1 MPRSL
6 LSVLVKLAK
15 IDGEIVPAELMKLH
29 QIGKTN
35 GLTEEEITAVINN
48 PEPGEFELKELSDD
62 DRFEYLYN
70 LVELMKAD
78 GKLYL
83 EEIKFCSKIA
93 AKLGYNEAV
102 MYDLITEVY
111 SDYQQHDR
119 SWQKQRIQ
127 EYLRK

>member
-1 MPRSL
+1 MPKAL
-6 LSVLVKLAK
+6 LNVLVQLAN
-15 IDGEIVPAELMKLH
+15 IDGEIVAEEKAKIH
-29 QIGKTN
+29 QIGKAK
-35 GLTEEEITAVINN
+35 GISEEEIDEVIKN
-48 PEPGEFELKELSDD
+48 PVSGIDVYSLSDD
-62 DRFEYLYN
+62 DRFEYLYS

-93 AKLGYNEAV
+93 ARLGYDEAV

-119 SWQKQRIQ
+119 SWQKQRVQ
-127 EYLRK
+127 EYLKK

>member
-6 LSVLVKLAK
+6 LSILVQLAK
-15 IDGEIVPAELMKLH
+15 VDGEVVSEEYVLIKKIGLAKGMSEAEI
-29 QIGKTN
+29 Q
-35 GLTEEEITAVINN
+35 AVIESPDKTLNVA
-48 PEPGEFELKELSDD
+48 LLSDD
-62 DRFEYLYN
+62 DRFEYLYT

-83 EEIKFCSKIA
+83 EEIKFCSKAA

-111 SDYQQHDR
+111 SDYQQHDK
-119 SWQKQRIQ
+119 SWQKQKVQ

>member
-1 MPRSL
+1 MPKSL
-6 LSVLVKLAK
+6 LSILVRLAK
-15 IDGEIVPAELMKLH
+15 VDGEIVSEEHELIH
-29 QIGKTN
+29 QIGRAN
-35 GLTEEEITAVINN
+35 GLSEAEIQAVIKS
-48 PEPGEFELKELSDD
+48 PEKTINVASLSDD
-62 DRFEYLYN
+62 DRFEYLYT

-83 EEIKFCSKIA
+83 EEIKFCSKVA

-111 SDYQQHDR
+111 SDYQQYDK
-119 SWQKQRIQ
+119 SWQKQKVQ

>member
-6 LSVLVKLAK
+6 LSILVKLAQV
-15 IDGEIVPAELMKLH
+15 DGEIVPAEYDKIH
-29 QIGKTN
+29 QIGAAN
-35 GLTEEEITAVINN
+35 GMSEKEINEVIEN
-48 PEPGEFELKELSDD
+48 PEPGLNLKSLSDD

-83 EEIKFCSKIA
+83 EEIKFCSRVA

-119 SWQKQRIQ
+119 SWQKQKVQ

>member
-1 MPRSL
+1 MPQSL
-6 LSVLVKLAK
+6 VSILVKLAK
-15 IDGEIVPAELMKLH
+15 VDGEIAPAELAKIH
-29 QIGKTN
+29 QIGQ
-35 GLTEEEITAVINN
+35 GHGMSEEEINAVIQN
-48 PEPGEFELKELSDD
+48 PSPGTSLKSLSDD

-102 MYDLITEVY
+102 MYDMITEVY
-111 SDYQQHDR
+111 SDYQQYDKN
-119 SWQKQRIQ
+119 WQKQRIQ

>member
-1 MPRSL
+1 MPKSL
-6 LSVLVKLAK
+6 LSILVRLAK
-15 IDGEIVPAELMKLH
+15 VDGEIVPEEHELIH
-29 QIGKTN
+29 QIGTAN
-35 GLTEEEITAVINN
+35 GMSENEIKAVIES
-48 PEPGEFELKELSDD
+48 PEKTLNLASLSDD
-62 DRFEYLYN
+62 DRFEYLYT

-83 EEIKFCSKIA
+83 EEIKFCSKVA

-111 SDYQQHDR
+111 SDYQQYDK
-119 SWQKQRIQ
+119 SWQKQKVQ

>member
-1 MPRSL
+1 MSKPL
-6 LSVLVKLAK
+6 LSILVNLAK
-15 IDGEIVPAELMKLH
+15 IDGEIVPLELDKIH
-29 QIGKTN
+29 QIGTAN
-35 GLTEEEITAVINN
+35 GMSEQEIIDVVNKPDQGLNLSA
-48 PEPGEFELKELSDD
+48 LSDD
-62 DRFEYLYN
+62 DRFEYLYS

-83 EEIKFCSKIA
+83 EEIKFCSKVA
-93 AKLGYNEAV
+93 AKLGYDEAV

-127 EYLRK
+127 EYLKR